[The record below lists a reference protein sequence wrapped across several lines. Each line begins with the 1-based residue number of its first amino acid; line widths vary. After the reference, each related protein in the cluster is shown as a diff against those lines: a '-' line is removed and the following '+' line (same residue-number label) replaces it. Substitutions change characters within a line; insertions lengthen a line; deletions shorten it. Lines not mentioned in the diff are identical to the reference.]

1 MSYCQALAILNRVR
15 QGDKSPTLAEITLAL
30 TLTGDIAR

>member
-1 MSYCQALAILNRVR
+1 MTRLEALAILNRVR

-30 TLTGDIAR
+30 TLTGDIA